1 MSRDITVLV
10 VDDDPGLAEGLTATM
25 PAGISVMGPIDD
37 AAEAAARC
45 LDGSVDLAIVDLD
58 RADERGLEL
67 VGSLRDAC
75 DGARVLV
82 ITDRE
87 GADVVAG
94 ALGAGACGFLAKSMD
109 VDDVVQ
115 TFRRAIAGELVLPA
129 SDLAV
134 VVRRLDRRGP
144 DVSNVDRLASLTN
157 RENEILLALCDGRST
172 NEVAGT
178 FGISR
183 MTVQSHVKNIL
194 SKLGVHSKI
203 EAVTLAW
210 RHGLTNETRT
220 AEIRTA

>member
-1 MSRDITVLV
+1 MSRDIRVLV
-10 VDDDPGLAEGLTATM
+10 VDDDPGLAAELVRMLPPEVT
-25 PAGISVMGPIDD
+25 VLGPIDD
-37 AAEAAARC
+37 ALEAAARC
-45 LDGSVDLAIVDLD
+45 DDGSVDLAIVDLD
-58 RADERGLEL
+58 RADERGLEM

-82 ITDRE
+82 MTDRD
-87 GADVVAG
+87 GADMVAG
-94 ALGAGACGFLAKSMD
+94 ALGAGACGFLSKGTQAAEAI
-109 VDDVVQ
+109 Q

-134 VVRRLDRRGP
+134 MVRTLDRRGP
-144 DVSNVDRLASLTN
+144 GVSNEARLGSLTT
-157 RENEILLALCDGRST
+157 RENEILQALCDGKST
-172 NEVAGT
+172 NEVAGA

-210 RHGLTNETRT
+210 RYGLAAETRT
-220 AEIRTA
+220 A

>member
-10 VDDDPGLAEGLTATM
+10 IDDDPALVEGLTNSL
-25 PAGISVMGPIDD
+25 PGEVSVIGPVDD

-45 LDGSVDLAIVDLD
+45 GDGSVDLAIVDLD
-58 RADERGLEL
+58 RADERGLEV

-82 ITDRE
+82 MTDRD
-87 GADVVAG
+87 GADLVAG
-94 ALGAGACGFLAKSMD
+94 ALGAGACGFLSKSTRAA
-109 VDDVVQ
+109 DVVR

-134 VVRRLDRRGP
+134 VVRSLDRRGP
-144 DVSNVDRLASLTN
+144 EVTEEARLGSLTS
-157 RENEILLALCDGRST
+157 RENEILQALCDGKST

-210 RHGLTNETRT
+210 RHGLSAETRT
-220 AEIRTA
+220 A

>member
-10 VDDDPGLAEGLTATM
+10 IDDDPALVEGLTSSL
-25 PAGISVMGPIDD
+25 PGEVSVIGPVDD

-45 LDGSVDLAIVDLD
+45 GDGSVDLAIVDLD
-58 RADERGLEL
+58 RADERGLEV
-67 VGSLRDAC
+67 VGRLRDAC

-82 ITDRE
+82 MTDRD
-87 GADVVAG
+87 GADLVAG
-94 ALGAGACGFLAKSMD
+94 ALGAGACGFLSKSTRAA
-109 VDDVVQ
+109 DVVR

-134 VVRRLDRRGP
+134 VVRSLDRRGP
-144 DVSNVDRLASLTN
+144 EVTEEARLGSLTS
-157 RENEILLALCDGRST
+157 RENEILQALCDGKST
-172 NEVAGT
+172 NEVAGA

-210 RHGLTNETRT
+210 RHGLAAETRT
-220 AEIRTA
+220 A

>member
-1 MSRDITVLV
+1 MSSDITVLV
-10 VDDDPGLAEGLTATM
+10 VDDDPGLVEGLISRL
-25 PAGISVMGPIDD
+25 PVGISVMGPVD

-45 LDGSVDLAIVDLD
+45 GDGSVDIAIVDLD
-58 RADERGLEL
+58 RADKRGLEV

-82 ITDRE
+82 MTDRE
-87 GADVVAG
+87 GVDLVAG
-94 ALGAGACGFLAKSMD
+94 ALGAGACGFMAKSTGA
-109 VDDVVQ
+109 DDVVQ
-115 TFRRAIAGELVLPA
+115 IFRRAIAGELVLPA

-134 VVRRLDRRGP
+134 VVRKLDRRGP
-144 DVSNVDRLASLTN
+144 DVSNEGRLASLTP
-157 RENEILLALCDGRST
+157 RENEILQALCDGQST

-203 EAVTLAW
+203 EAVTMAW
-210 RHGLTNETRT
+210 RYGLAVETRT
-220 AEIRTA
+220 A

>member
-10 VDDDPGLAEGLTATM
+10 IDDDPGLVEGLTSTM
-25 PAGISVMGPIDD
+25 PAGVFVIGPVDD
-37 AAEAAARC
+37 PEEAAARC
-45 LDGSVDLAIVDLD
+45 GDGSVDLAIVDLD
-58 RADERGLEL
+58 RADERGLEV

-82 ITDRE
+82 MTDRE
-87 GADVVAG
+87 GPDLVAG
-94 ALGAGACGFLAKSMD
+94 ALGAGACGFLSKSTGAE
-109 VDDVVQ
+109 DVVQ

-129 SDLAV
+129 VDLAV
-134 VVRRLDRRGP
+134 MVRTMDRRGGTSNG
-144 DVSNVDRLASLTN
+144 VSNEARLGSLTI
-157 RENEILLALCDGRST
+157 RENEILQALCDGRST

-210 RHGLTNETRT
+210 RYGLSSAETRT
-220 AEIRTA
+220 A

>member
-1 MSRDITVLV
+1 MSRDIRVLV
-10 VDDDPGLAEGLTATM
+10 VDDDPRLVEGLIRM
-25 PAGISVMGPIDD
+25 LPAGISVLGPVDG

-45 LDGSVDLAIVDLD
+45 DDGSVDLTIVDLD
-58 RADERGLEL
+58 RADERGLEM

-75 DGARVLV
+75 DQARVLV
-82 ITDRE
+82 MTDRE
-87 GADVVAG
+87 GPELVAG
-94 ALGAGACGFLAKSMD
+94 ALGAGACGFLSKSTQAD
-109 VDDVVQ
+109 EAVQ

-134 VVRRLDRRGP
+134 MVRKLDRRGP
-144 DVSNVDRLASLTN
+144 DVTNEARLGSLTS
-157 RENEILLALCDGRST
+157 RENEILQALCDGKST
-172 NEVAGT
+172 NEVAGA

-210 RHGLTNETRT
+210 RYGPAAETRT
-220 AEIRTA
+220 A

>member
-10 VDDDPGLAEGLTATM
+10 VDDDSVLAEGLTRTL
-25 PAGISVMGPIDD
+25 PRGISVVGPIDD
-37 AAEAAARC
+37 TAEAAARC
-45 LDGSVDLAIVDLD
+45 QDGTVDLAIVDLD
-58 RADERGLEL
+58 RADERGLEV

-75 DGARVLV
+75 DRARVLV
-82 ITDRE
+82 MTDR
-87 GADVVAG
+87 GGIDLVAG
-94 ALGAGACGFLAKSMD
+94 ALGAGACGFLAKSTG
-109 VDDVVQ
+109 VVDVVK

-134 VVRRLDRRGP
+134 VVRQMERRGP
-144 DVSNVDRLASLTN
+144 EITTETRLASLTT
-157 RENEILLALCDGRST
+157 RENEILQALCDGQST
-172 NEVAGT
+172 NEVAGA

-210 RHGLTNETRT
+210 RYGLTTQTRS
-220 AEIRTA
+220 A